1 MKYNSL
7 SLICLKKNQNSEAK
21 TITRRTLFGQISQ
34 SQLED
39 PGSYCKTRQ
48 GRASQRRGRGPVLK
62 KSLSFGVGE
71 SQNQTRPWI
80 HSKFATDL
88 KLICEKLPLPK
99 NIHKS
104 NAKSGSM
111 IIKVLNILNY
121 YWKLFRKLQ
130 FCIIYKYNIQAWLM
144 INCRNYFQSYTFE
157 ILT

>member
-1 MKYNSL
+1 MEKKPTTCAVYNLQMKFISL

-80 HSKFATDL
+80 NSKFATDL

-111 IIKVLNILNY
+111 SVVYDNKS
-121 YWKLFRKLQ
+121 FE
-130 FCIIYKYNIQAWLM
+130 
-144 INCRNYFQSYTFE
+144 YFE
-157 ILT
+157 LLLKIV